1 MSRCL
6 HEILLE
12 RKVRPMG
19 VLSRCLPGLCLCFF
33 SYMAWPAGFDSDY
46 DEKPWTEI
54 EVQLPAFPEKENL
67 VPFKVGSVSD
77 KQFFVDGASISIG
90 SDDVIRY
97 SLVVVSSA
105 GAQSISFEG
114 MRCATGERRVYAF
127 GRQDNTW
134 SKARSNSWVKLQGGS
149 NNHNVALYS
158 DYFCTVAER
167 SIVSQKD
174 AIRVLRYGR

>member
-1 MSRCL
+1 MS
-6 HEILLE
+6 
-12 RKVRPMG
+12 
-19 VLSRCLPGLCLCFF
+19 VLSRSLLGLCLCVF
-33 SYMAWPAGFDSDY
+33 SCLAWSAGFDSEY
-46 DEKPWTEI
+46 DEKPWAEI
-54 EVQLPAFPEKENL
+54 EVQLPAFPEQENL

-77 KQFFVDGASISIG
+77 KQFFVDGASISVG

-97 SLVVVSSA
+97 SLVVVSST

-127 GRQDNTW
+127 GRSDKTW
-134 SKARSNSWVKLQGGS
+134 SKARGNSWVKLQGGS

-167 SIVSQKD
+167 AIVSQKD